1 MSDQQNVRRAGPSAR
16 VRVGVGAAIV
26 LVVAALVCSVLV
38 TALSPVGATTVL
50 APRASGGSGASSAS
64 SGPAT
69 AAGSSPAPDAPDA
82 PGATGAAG
90 ADSSHGAPDARGGP
104 AAPGESGG
112 PGGGGG
118 SGALILVHVLG
129 AVAVPGV
136 YELREGARVF
146 DGVALAGGFTEGA
159 DQASVNLARPLAD
172 GEQVRVLAVGEVLPV
187 SGPGIASGGG
197 AGSTAGSAGPAAGSP
212 GGAPVNLN
220 SATVIDLDGLPRIGP
235 AMAAR
240 IVAWREEN
248 GPFAAVDDLLQVTGI
263 GEKTLDGLRDL
274 VSV

>member
-1 MSDQQNVRRAGPSAR
+1 MSDQQNVRRVGPSAR

-50 APRASGGSGASSAS
+50 APRSSGGSGASATPSGSAT
-64 SGPAT
+64 G
-69 AAGSSPAPDAPDA
+69 AGSPTAPDA
-82 PGATGAAG
+82 PGAAGATGGGGAGGAQGAA
-90 ADSSHGAPDARGGP
+90 DAPGGLT
-104 AAPGESGG
+104 APGEAGDS
-112 PGGGGG
+112 GGGGG
-118 SGALILVHVLG
+118 AGALIFVHVLG

-136 YELREGARVF
+136 YELREGSRVF
-146 DGVALAGGFTEGA
+146 DGVALAGGFSEGA
-159 DQASVNLARPLAD
+159 DQTSVNLARPLAD
-172 GEQVRVLAVGEVLPV
+172 GEQVRVLAVGEAPPV
-187 SGPGIASGGG
+187 SGPGVASGGG
-197 AGSTAGSAGPAAGSP
+197 AGSTAGGAGPAPGAP

-220 SATVIDLDGLPRIGP
+220 SATVIDLDALPRIGP
-235 AMAAR
+235 AMAGR